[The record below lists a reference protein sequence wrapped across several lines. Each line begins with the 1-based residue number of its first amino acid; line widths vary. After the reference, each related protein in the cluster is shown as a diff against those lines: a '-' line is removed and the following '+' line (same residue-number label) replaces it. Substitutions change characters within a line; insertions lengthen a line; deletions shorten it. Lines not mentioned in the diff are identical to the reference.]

1 MIPPRREIRLVFI
14 WTKYIAGMKPLSCLT
29 SYYFCCN
36 KSIYACSK
44 GKNSSRLA
52 GMKCLY
58 GNFSS
63 RLGGIPASVV
73 CFQIAN
79 RSLQS
84 TVTALLDITNEWYT
98 NIDIGK
104 LNGIV
109 SLDLKF
115 DTVDHNALLDK
126 IAICID
132 NHTCNWWL
140 TLRVHCKFLGVE
152 STQKVLFCNQKRSK
166 TITE

>member
-1 MIPPRREIRLVFI
+1 
-14 WTKYIAGMKPLSCLT
+14 
-29 SYYFCCN
+29 
-36 KSIYACSK
+36 
-44 GKNSSRLA
+44 
-52 GMKCLY
+52 MKCLY

-132 NHTCNWWL
+132 NHTCN
-140 TLRVHCKFLGVE
+140 
-152 STQKVLFCNQKRSK
+152 
-166 TITE
+166 